1 MRTSLGQGKANISH
15 RFRET
20 TEEKMKIIE
29 MLHTERSF
37 VGFLEVTIQ
46 GQAYHGCAYVI
57 VQYIVDFALYITKDV
72 AENNEKKDMGA
83 KILVVSAYLCS

>member
-1 MRTSLGQGKANISH
+1 M
-15 RFRET
+15 
-20 TEEKMKIIE
+20 
-29 MLHTERSF
+29 
-37 VGFLEVTIQ
+37 TIQ

-57 VQYIVDFALYITKDV
+57 VQYIVDYALYITKDV